1 MPIVKDMQLELE
13 NDIEECFKSFKQSND
28 NTKNTF
34 NVSIT
39 TKNIWKK
46 CVISMIYYVKY
57 YPFFNTL
64 GINEGGS

>member
-57 YPFFNTL
+57 FFNTL